1 MAFFDG
7 PASVKAAND
16 DGEFKLA
23 ARLWNA
29 DLRLEVGQDAYK
41 EAYGVR
47 VRDGRIIEFTPVE
60 VSNRAASHD
69 VCICAPQNSWR
80 ELLSPVP
87 KPFYQDLMAAV
98 SRQDFKIQGDMVSFY
113 PYYRAINRLFEL
125 MRNLNP

>member
-7 PASVKAAND
+7 PASAKAAND

-29 DLRLEVGQDAYK
+29 DVRLEAGDDAYV
-41 EAYGVR
+41 VR
-47 VRDGRIIEFTPVE
+47 VRDGRVIEFAPVDA
-60 VSNRAASHD
+60 SNGAASHD
-69 VCICAPQNSWR
+69 VCISAPQNDWR
-80 ELLSPVP
+80 ELLRPAP

-98 SRQDFKIQGDMVSFY
+98 SRQNFKIQGDVVGFY